1 MLYRTYVP
9 KEQVMK
15 PDKDGMVRD
24 HYTGEKIRYSEAE
37 KGHLMYCQLPPLT
50 LTSFAKKWGLVTI
63 R

>member
-37 KGHLMYCQLPPLT
+37 KGHLMYYE
-50 LTSFAKKWGLVTI
+50 
-63 R
+63 